1 MLKVSNLSPIGSTK
15 TRRGDV
21 IRCAVMF
28 GDKQD
33 RNGKVLVPVV
43 FSING
48 CTVVPE
54 GEQTFIEYVTDR
66 PLYPGI
72 AFVHKNSVFAK
83 VRG

>member
-1 MLKVSNLSPIGSTK
+1 M
-15 TRRGDV
+15 
-21 IRCAVMF
+21 IRCTVMF
-28 GDKQD
+28 GDKQY

-83 VRG
+83 VKG